1 VTIDRTS
8 VPTLAPPIH
17 AALPPFSTHVLRNGL
32 EVAIA
37 ETHSLPIVAARL
49 VIRAGAAADAPE
61 RAGRAS
67 LTAAVID
74 EGTSKRSALEIAGS
88 LERLGA
94 DLVVS
99 ADWDQTVLALQVLSG
114 RIDPAFALLAEVA
127 TDPAFQIEE
136 FARKKQERLTAL
148 LQERDDPAVI
158 AARGFVATVYGS
170 DHPYGTGISG
180 DRRTVGSL
188 ERDMLVR
195 FHDDYY
201 RPANAFLVVVGDV
214 SPARLIPTL
223 ERVFESWAAG
233 PVEPVTVPRVPAQR
247 AMAIRIMD
255 RPGAPQSELR
265 MGHAGPPRTTEDY
278 FPLVVMNTILGGS
291 FTSRL
296 NTRLREEKG
305 YTYGVRSSFSFRS
318 GPGPFV
324 VSTAIGTNVSHAA
337 VEDTLGELERIRD
350 DLVPEAELE
359 TARNFLALG
368 LPRRFETVDAITE
381 HIADLLL
388 HRLPHDYYD
397 HYMARVGAVTAGE
410 VRAAAQKY
418 LDPKHTVVVLAG
430 DAESIEGPL
439 AALGVGPVER
449 SVPDDNPFSGTA
461 LA

>member
-1 VTIDRTS
+1 
-8 VPTLAPPIH
+8 
-17 AALPPFSTHVLRNGL
+17 
-32 EVAIA
+32 
-37 ETHSLPIVAARL
+37 
-49 VIRAGAAADAPE
+49 
-61 RAGRAS
+61 
-67 LTAAVID
+67 
-74 EGTSKRSALEIAGS
+74 
-88 LERLGA
+88 
-94 DLVVS
+94 
-99 ADWDQTVLALQVLSG
+99 DQTVLALQVLSA

-127 TDPAFQIEE
+127 TDPAFRMEE

-158 AARGFVATVYGS
+158 AGRGFVATVYGS
-170 DHPYGTGISG
+170 DHPYGRPVAG
-180 DRRTVGSL
+180 DRRTVESL

-195 FHDDYY
+195 FHHDYY

-223 ERVFESWAAG
+223 ERVFDSWAVG
-233 PVEPVTVPRVPAQR
+233 PVDPVTMPRVPARR
-247 AMAIRIMD
+247 ALAIRIID

-265 MGHAGPPRTTEDY
+265 MGHAGPPRTTEGY

-296 NTRLREEKG
+296 STRLREEKG

-337 VEDTLGELERIRD
+337 VEDAVRELERIRD
-350 DLVPEAELE
+350 ELVFDAELE
-359 TARNFLALG
+359 TARNYLALG

-397 HYMARVGAVTAGE
+397 RYMSRVGMVSAGD

-418 LDPKHTVVVLAG
+418 LDPSHTAIVLAG
-430 DAESIEGPL
+430 DAESIDGPL
-439 AALGVGPVER
+439 AALGIGPVER
-449 SVPDDNPFSGTA
+449 TVPDDNGFCGTV